1 MIRVRAIAPMT
12 PPTRAPVDGLRDD
25 DADEV
30 EEGPVLPVEVALSV
44 VEPPDEVAS
53 ASSIWDRTGVVT
65 STLHRQNGV
74 AALAPVATIS
84 SVWFLSSSCVNT
96 TSHWRYACGLVLSGI
111 GLGGRTRVAWP
122 SWVAE
127 TAGTL
132 FAG

>member
-1 MIRVRAIAPMT
+1 MT
-12 PPTRAPVDGLRDD
+12 PPTRAPVDGPRDD
-25 DADEV
+25 DAEDV
-30 EEGPVLPVEVALSV
+30 EEGPVPLVEVALSV
-44 VEPPDEVAS
+44 DVLLVAFEPPDEVAS